1 MMKQFDELYN
11 KIVAEASL
19 TDANWTTEKEDAQ
32 GKALGKVATEIT
44 KLTYIKDLP
53 EEAKDQI
60 KVIQENLKE
69 LADLV
74 LPKLG

>member
-1 MMKQFDELYN
+1 MMKKFNELCEQ
-11 KIVAEASL
+11 IISEGL

-53 EEAKDQI
+53 EEAKDQ
-60 KVIQENLKE
+60 K
-69 LADLV
+69 
-74 LPKLG
+74 